1 MSSELRVD
9 RIIPT
14 AGIPT
19 GGGGSII
26 QVVSTTK
33 TDTFSTSSSSFTDI
47 TGLSASI
54 TPKFSTSK
62 ILVLT
67 HVTGNGNGSTRVN
80 FRLMRDST
88 AICIGDTNGSRCRT
102 FGGIFAP
109 NNDNTTETVS
119 AVHLDSPATSSAVT
133 YKVQVTNQ
141 SGNAVYVNRSDSYT
155 EHSTHNSGTSSI
167 TVMEISA

>member
-1 MSSELRVD
+1 
-9 RIIPT
+9 
-14 AGIPT
+14 
-19 GGGGSII
+19 
-26 QVVSTTK
+26 
-33 TDTFSTSSSSFTDI
+33 
-47 TGLSASI
+47 
-54 TPKFSTSK
+54 
-62 ILVLT
+62 
-67 HVTGNGNGSTRVN
+67 
-80 FRLMRDST
+80 MRDST